1 MIKQKQQVRRYQEV
15 AYFRT
20 KPCLFQI
27 HFQSSGGPIQSRCP
41 RRVSGAGQD
50 GYGLGGPGYLG
61 GLESLLAPSWM
72 HKKAVKNVKRSR

>member
-1 MIKQKQQVRRYQEV
+1 MMIKQKHQVCRYQEV

-20 KPCLFQI
+20 PPCLFQL

-61 GLESLLAPSWM
+61 GLESQLAPSWM
-72 HKKAVKNVKRSR
+72 HKKDQKSCKQM